1 MYHYAE
7 CGLSN
12 VYLVNGFIEEQTEY
26 GPATAIMNLE
36 GLHNAIGK
44 RIVMGT
50 SRLLVG
56 EEIRFLRKELNLSQK
71 NLGTILGVTD
81 QTIARWEKGDKRI
94 QKSAD
99 MCLRG
104 IYMEAK
110 FGKCNLSEVIERLNN
125 LDAHYTMV
133 RLEMK
138 ECENE
143 EWVANNMA
151 A

>member
-7 CGLSN
+7 CGLNN
-12 VYLVNGFIEEQTEY
+12 VYLVNGYIEEETEY
-26 GPATAIMNLE
+26 GPATAIMNLQ

-50 SRLLVG
+50 ARLLLG

-71 NLGTILGVTD
+71 NLGAILGVKD
-81 QTIARWEKGDKRI
+81 QTVARWEKDERVI
-94 QKSAD
+94 PKSAD
-99 MCLRG
+99 MCLRALF
-104 IYMEAK
+104 METK
-110 FGKCNLSEVIERLNN
+110 FGSCNLAEVIDKLNN
-125 LDAHYTMV
+125 IDARYAMV

-143 EWVANNMA
+143 EWVADSMA